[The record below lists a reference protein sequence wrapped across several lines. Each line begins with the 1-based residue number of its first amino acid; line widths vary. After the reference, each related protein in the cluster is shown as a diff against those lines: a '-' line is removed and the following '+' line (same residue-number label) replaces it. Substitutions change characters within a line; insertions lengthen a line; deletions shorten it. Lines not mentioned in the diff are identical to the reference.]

1 MTKVFV
7 ECAWS
12 PWRWYWA
19 SNMFSKFQC
28 WSFGALYQDTIGQ
41 DRPYWI
47 LIRREVLSI
56 FLERYDKISLWTFKE
71 FIIFTSFE
79 IPLWLLD
86 FFVAVKT
93 VGVGRSSLLYSRGCF
108 NPRVHINSTRNICG
122 VHFSESSLKICN
134 TISARGITL
143 KSDVPAC
150 CFQNL
155 KVYYVYSWQTPLYF
169 DIPILKIPVDWRS
182 SPSIS
187 FNVLWTSIIARRYQ
201 LVWQSKIGG
210 PLSTMA

>member
-1 MTKVFV
+1 MQRGTACLINCEGWSEQLPSNTRPLKRSGINRKKTWRHDRFSEKQFGQSPKPGCIQNALYFQGGKSKMTNVSE

-12 PWRWYWA
+12 PGRWYRA
-19 SNMFSKFQC
+19 SHMFSKFQC
-28 WSFGALYQDTIGQ
+28 WLFGALYQDTIGQ

-79 IPLWLLD
+79 IPPWLLD

-122 VHFSESSLKICN
+122 VHFSESSLKIC
-134 TISARGITL
+134 I
-143 KSDVPAC
+143 
-150 CFQNL
+150 
-155 KVYYVYSWQTPLYF
+155 
-169 DIPILKIPVDWRS
+169 IPYL
-182 SPSIS
+182 
-187 FNVLWTSIIARRYQ
+187 
-201 LVWQSKIGG
+201 LVV
-210 PLSTMA
+210 